1 MMKKVI
7 KVVGLTICGFLAII
21 GLIGLVMGL
30 GSESLF
36 PLMIGTFILALYYF
50 FIKEDSKGGELFI
63 KLLSNKLAG
72 RILFLLFVISIL
84 GRLFIASR

>member
-1 MMKKVI
+1 MKKVI
-7 KVVGLTICGFLAII
+7 KVIGLAICGFLAIT

-36 PLMIGTFILALYYF
+36 PLMLGTFLPALYYF

-63 KLLSNKLAG
+63 KLLSNKFAG